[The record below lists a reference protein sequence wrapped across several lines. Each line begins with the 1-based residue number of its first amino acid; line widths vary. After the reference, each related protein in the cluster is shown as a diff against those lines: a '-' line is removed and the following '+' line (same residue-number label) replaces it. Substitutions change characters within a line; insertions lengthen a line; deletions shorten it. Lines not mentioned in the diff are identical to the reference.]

1 MPKPLLYL
9 DNCCFNRPYDDQSQ
23 IRITLETQA
32 KLFIQQKIKDREY
45 ALVWSF
51 ILTAE
56 NDDNPFVDKK
66 HEILKWA
73 KIAQTVVIPE
83 GSILQHAQELRQTLG
98 IRGKDALHLAC
109 AVKAGCDYFL
119 TTDPKLIK
127 KTRNLG
133 NLVVI
138 NPVHFVEFLEE
149 TDDGENGNPDTL

>member
-1 MPKPLLYL
+1 LQAIAKANTKFAELGLKRLEKEAKHLLERKNK
-9 DNCCFNRPYDDQSQ
+9 D
-23 IRITLETQA
+23 A
-32 KLFIQQKIKDREY
+32 K
-45 ALVWSF
+45 
-51 ILTAE
+51 
-56 NDDNPFVDKK
+56 
-66 HEILKWA
+66 
-73 KIAQTVVIPE
+73 TVIIP

-119 TTDPKLIK
+119 TTDHKLIK